1 MQFMQWENGEIFFI
15 KCQIVNSNVVNFTLL
30 PTKIEFARRKII
42 KSYEG
47 MFCMKS
53 LAELC

>member
-30 PTKIEFARRKII
+30 PTKIEFARRKMI

-53 LAELC
+53 LELC